1 MQYKKAQIPAQV
13 YKNYNYEKM
22 NYTGVAGLLF
32 KINHWL
38 LELGVDRKYNEH
50 ILEIGGGAKPH
61 LDFLK
66 FKNVKSYT
74 IIDDKKIFLKSLQI
88 IKKKNKNIKV
98 IFIDY
103 KKNKTKKFFYTR
115 LISSH
120 TFEHFSN
127 FEDGFL
133 KILPSMSEDSLLSIA
148 LPCDPGSFWRI
159 LQYFSYFK
167 QKKIY
172 GWKNF
177 LQKDLDDA
185 RDHITPVQNIVKILN
200 YYFKKKTFIYFPF
213 VFPLISLNIFLIIQI
228 KLCDFRN
235 KI

>member
-1 MQYKKAQIPAQV
+1 MQYKKAQIPAKV
-13 YKNYNYEKM
+13 YKDYNYEKM
-22 NYTGVAGLLF
+22 NYTGIAGFLF

-38 LELGVDRKYNEH
+38 LELGVDQQYNEH

-66 FKNVKSYT
+66 FKNFKSYT
-74 IIDDKKIFLKSLQI
+74 IVDNKKIFYKSFQI
-88 IKKKNKNIKV
+88 IKKKNKNLKV
-98 IFIDY
+98 IYLDY
-103 KKNKTKKFFYTR
+103 KKDKIKKNFYTR

-127 FEDGFL
+127 FEDSFL
-133 KILPSMSEDSLLSIA
+133 KILPSMRKDSLLSVA
-148 LPCDPGSFWRI
+148 LPCDPGTFWRI

-167 QKKIY
+167 QKNIY

-177 LQKDLDDA
+177 LQKDLDDS
-185 RDHITPVQNIVKILN
+185 RDHITPVQNIIKILN
-200 YYFKKKTFIYFPF
+200 YYFNKRSFIYFPLF
-213 VFPLISLNIFLIIQI
+213 FPLISLNIFIIIQI
-228 KLCDFRN
+228 KLGDFRN

>member
-1 MQYKKAQIPAQV
+1 
-13 YKNYNYEKM
+13 
-22 NYTGVAGLLF
+22 
-32 KINHWL
+32 
-38 LELGVDRKYNEH
+38 
-50 ILEIGGGAKPH
+50 
-61 LDFLK
+61 
-66 FKNVKSYT
+66 
-74 IIDDKKIFLKSLQI
+74 
-88 IKKKNKNIKV
+88 
-98 IFIDY
+98 
-103 KKNKTKKFFYTR
+103 
-115 LISSH
+115 
-120 TFEHFSN
+120 
-127 FEDGFL
+127 
-133 KILPSMSEDSLLSIA
+133 MSEDSLLSIA
-148 LPCDPGSFWRI
+148 LPCDPGSFWRM

-177 LQKDLDDA
+177 SQKDLDDA